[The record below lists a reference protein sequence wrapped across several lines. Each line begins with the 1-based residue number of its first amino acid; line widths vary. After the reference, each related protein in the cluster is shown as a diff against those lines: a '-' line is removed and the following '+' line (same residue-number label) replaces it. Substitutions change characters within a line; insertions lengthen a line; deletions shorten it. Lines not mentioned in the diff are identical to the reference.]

1 MSIHLNLSWS
11 IKLLVV
17 KVEYLA
23 ELQFIKSTT
32 WDLTRRALCSLC
44 RKWKKK
50 RSPTPWFR
58 TTVTGCFRMQ
68 WMKFGQQAEASEPY
82 HLLLLFLKPT
92 FWHPFNLQMIFSLLI
107 LNGEAEEIL
116 RCLTILG
123 VVKCSC
129 LSALNKSLHLSCS
142 LWISISYF
150 FFWCFEG
157 REIKISSQK
166 PGNGFSISF
175 LKPFS
180 QMLCGYPQ
188 LQLFA
193 LHSPDKDQARLF
205 MPAPRSACGCSFLTL
220 QGVIWVA
227 VEPSCAACGGPELN
241 AVLNNGICWNN

>member
-150 FFWCFEG
+150 FFGALKAG
-157 REIKISSQK
+157 R
-166 PGNGFSISF
+166 
-175 LKPFS
+175 LKFP
-180 QMLCGYPQ
+180 
-188 LQLFA
+188 
-193 LHSPDKDQARLF
+193 
-205 MPAPRSACGCSFLTL
+205 PRSLVMVSPSHSWNRFRRCRADILSSSCLCCIHLTKIKRGCLC
-220 QGVIWVA
+220 QRRVQPVA
-227 VEPSCAACGGPELN
+227 AHFSLFRE
-241 AVLNNGICWNN
+241 